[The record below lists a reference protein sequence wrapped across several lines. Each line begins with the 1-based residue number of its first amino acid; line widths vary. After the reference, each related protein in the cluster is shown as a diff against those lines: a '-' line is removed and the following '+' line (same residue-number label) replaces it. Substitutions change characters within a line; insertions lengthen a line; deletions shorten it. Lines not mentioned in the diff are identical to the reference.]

1 MKLVEFNYTKQDG
14 SQSQRAVMILQ
25 EPQRNYA
32 GIDLT
37 QLDESSFALF
47 LDEYRQVKN
56 RQHEEIMQL
65 MARHDLKHNY
75 RQFVPDRMQIT
86 ETTLV

>member
-14 SQSQRAVMILQ
+14 SKSERAVVMLQ

-32 GIDLT
+32 GIDVT
-37 QLDESSFALF
+37 QLDESSFASF
-47 LDEYRQVKN
+47 VDEYRIIKT
-56 RQHEEIMQL
+56 RQHEEMMQL

-86 ETTLV
+86 ETNWV

>member
-14 SQSQRAVMILQ
+14 SVSDRAVVMLQ

-32 GIDLT
+32 GIDVS
-37 QLDESSFALF
+37 QLDESSFASF
-47 LDEYRQVKN
+47 LDDYRIMKN
-56 RQHEEIMQL
+56 RQHEEMMQL
-65 MARHDLKHNY
+65 MAQHDLKHNY

-86 ETTLV
+86 ETSWV